1 MNKEEFLIAVSNL
14 GLNLTMQQQKDLETY
29 QSFLEEYN
37 KTTNLT
43 TIVNEFEVY
52 LKHFYDSLTIIKEI
66 DLTKVDTLLDIGTG
80 AGFPGMVLKICYP
93 NLNVTLLDSNNKKL
107 AFLDNLKNKLNLDV
121 TLIHSRAEEF
131 ITDNREKFD
140 VVVTRAVASLPIL
153 CELAIP
159 YLKVNGYFIA
169 MKSNA
174 LEEIAASTTILSKL
188 DSKII
193 NINEFE
199 LPHEH
204 SKRTLI
210 KIEKFKPTNHK
221 YPRQYNQIKKEVSN
235 LLTK

>member
-1 MNKEEFLIAVSNL
+1 MNKEEFINAVSNL
-14 GLNLTMQQQKDLETY
+14 GLNLTFQQQKNLEIY
-29 QSFLEEYN
+29 QAFLEEYN

-43 TIVNEFEVY
+43 TIVNEPDVY

-107 AFLDNLKNKLNLDV
+107 AFLESLKNKLNLEV
-121 TLIHSRAEEF
+121 TLIHGRAEEF

-159 YLKVNGYFIA
+159 YLKLNGYFIA

-174 LEEIAASTTILSKL
+174 ALLSYQ
-188 DSKII
+188 S
-193 NINEFE
+193 
-199 LPHEH
+199 
-204 SKRTLI
+204 
-210 KIEKFKPTNHK
+210 
-221 YPRQYNQIKKEVSN
+221 
-235 LLTK
+235 

>member
-1 MNKEEFLIAVSNL
+1 MNKEEFINVVSNL
-14 GLNLTMQQQKDLETY
+14 GLNLTSQQQKNLEIY
-29 QSFLEEYN
+29 QAFLEEYN

-43 TIVNEFEVY
+43 TIVNEPDVY

-107 AFLDNLKNKLNLDV
+107 AFLESLKNKLNLEV
-121 TLIHSRAEEF
+121 TLIHGRAEEF

-174 LEEIAASTTILSKL
+174 LEEINAITTILSKL

-210 KIEKFKPTNHK
+210 KLKKLKPTNHK

>member
-14 GLNLTMQQQKDLETY
+14 GLNLTMQQQKALETY

-43 TIVNEFEVY
+43 TIVNELEVY

-93 NLNVTLLDSNNKKL
+93 NLNVTLLDSNNKKIT
-107 AFLDNLKNKLNLDV
+107 FLDNLKNKLNLDV
-121 TLIHSRAEEF
+121 TLVHSRAEEF
-131 ITDNREKFD
+131 INDNREKFD

-174 LEEIAASTTILSKL
+174 LEEINASTNILSKL

-193 NINEFE
+193 NISNV
-199 LPHEH
+199 
-204 SKRTLI
+204 SYVRIACK
-210 KIEKFKPTNHK
+210 KISLCFLCIRVIIPKCLMFMALCNC
-221 YPRQYNQIKKEVSN
+221 
-235 LLTK
+235 

>member
-1 MNKEEFLIAVSNL
+1 MF
-14 GLNLTMQQQKDLETY
+14 
-29 QSFLEEYN
+29 
-37 KTTNLT
+37 
-43 TIVNEFEVY
+43 
-52 LKHFYDSLTIIKEI
+52 
-66 DLTKVDTLLDIGTG
+66 
-80 AGFPGMVLKICYP
+80 LKICYP

-107 AFLDNLKNKLNLDV
+107 AFLESLKNKLNLEV
-121 TLIHSRAEEF
+121 TLIHGRAEEF

-174 LEEIAASTTILSKL
+174 LEEINASTTILSKL

-210 KIEKFKPTNHK
+210 KIEKLKPTNHK